1 MGGRMF
7 PGETPV
13 GSCRRLLLREL
24 GLDVVDAHRF
34 VPVCAQAFAFG
45 MREQAPGDHG
55 TSDVQLCYRLRLRG
69 TEEVDKADLD
79 PAEYC
84 DGEWKT
90 PGEILSGNYHP
101 ALRYAVG
108 CMLASE
114 ALERLEEI
122 GGGGGSDAEVANL
135 SREFLRRRKDVDEIM
150 NGGGGGAND
159 YVLDSKELNYRTTVQ
174 SKY

>member
-122 GGGGGSDAEVANL
+122 GGGGGAT
-135 SREFLRRRKDVDEIM
+135 RRWRICRG
-150 NGGGGGAND
+150 N
-159 YVLDSKELNYRTTVQ
+159 S
-174 SKY
+174 

>member
-1 MGGRMF
+1 MF

-24 GLDVVDAHRF
+24 GLDVDPDRF
-34 VPVCAQAFAFG
+34 APVCAQAFAFG
-45 MREQAPGDHG
+45 MREQEPRDHG
-55 TSDVQLCYRLRLRG
+55 TTDVQLCYRLRLRDSG
-69 TEEVDKADLD
+69 EVGKVVLD

-84 DGEWKT
+84 GGEWKT
-90 PGEILSGNYHP
+90 PDEILSGNYHP

-114 ALERLEEI
+114 ALERLEERE
-122 GGGGGSDAEVANL
+122 GGGGSDEEVADL
-135 SREFLRRRKDVDEIM
+135 SREFLRRRRAVDEIM
-150 NGGGGGAND
+150 KKGTND

>member
-24 GLDVVDAHRF
+24 GLDVIDPNRF

-45 MREQAPGDHG
+45 MREQEPKDHG
-55 TSDVQLCYRLRLRG
+55 TSDVQLCYKLRLIG
-69 TEEVDKADLD
+69 EEEVAKVVLD

-90 PGEILSGNYHP
+90 PNEILSGNYHP

-122 GGGGGSDAEVANL
+122 EGGGGSDEEVANL

-150 NGGGGGAND
+150 KRGGANG
-159 YVLDSKELNYRTTVQ
+159 YVLDSKESNYRTTVQ
-174 SKY
+174 SNY